1 MGEACP
7 AGLRSGG
14 LLPVSSDYLA
24 YVLEQLAGLAGLSA
38 RRMFGGVGLYCEELF
53 FGLIDNDTLYLRVND
68 DNRADYTARGMSQFR
83 PYADRPE
90 LSMSYYEAP
99 ADVLEDPAQL
109 VSWARRSVAAA
120 MAAVKPA
127 TQAAKPA
134 AKQAAKKAASG
145 AGGAGT
151 PRTRPQ
157 R

>member
-1 MGEACP
+1 M
-7 AGLRSGG
+7 
-14 LLPVSSDYLA
+14 PVSSDFLA

-68 DNRADYTARGMSQFR
+68 DNRADYTARGMSAFR

-109 VSWARRSVAAA
+109 VSWARRSVAVA
-120 MAAVKPA
+120 MA
-127 TQAAKPA
+127 AAKPA
-134 AKQAAKKAASG
+134 RAAKTAKPA
-145 AGGAGT
+145 
-151 PRTRPQ
+151 PRVKRAVRGVARPK
-157 R
+157 RRR

>member
-1 MGEACP
+1 M
-7 AGLRSGG
+7 
-14 LLPVSSDYLA
+14 PVSSDYLA

-68 DNRADYTARGMSQFR
+68 DNRADYTARGMSAFR

-99 ADVLEDPAQL
+99 ADVLEDAAQL
-109 VSWARRSVAAA
+109 VSWARRSVAVA
-120 MAAVKPA
+120 MAAGKLA
-127 TQAAKPA
+127 GKPA
-134 AKQAAKKAASG
+134 AG
-145 AGGAGT
+145 RPGRAGV
-151 PRTRPQ
+151 PKTRPQ

>member
-1 MGEACP
+1 MA
-7 AGLRSGG
+7 
-14 LLPVSSDYLA
+14 VSSEYLDY
-24 YVLEQLAGLAGLSA
+24 VHDQLSGLGGVSS
-38 RRMFGGVGLYCEELF
+38 RRMFGGAGLYCDEF
-53 FGLIDNDTLYLRVND
+53 FFALIDNDTLYLRVD
-68 DNRADYTARGMSQFR
+68 DANRADFTTRGMGQFR
-83 PYADRPE
+83 PYPDRPQ
-90 LSMSYYEAP
+90 LSMSYYETP
-99 ADVLEDPAQL
+99 ADVLEDAAAL
-109 VSWARRSVAAA
+109 VAWARRSVAAA

>member
-1 MGEACP
+1 M
-7 AGLRSGG
+7 
-14 LLPVSSDYLA
+14 PVSSDYLA

-38 RRMFGGVGLYCEELF
+38 RRMFGGVGLYCDELF

-68 DNRADYTARGMSQFR
+68 DNRADYTARGMSAFR

-120 MAAVKPA
+120 MVAVKPA
-127 TQAAKPA
+127 T
-134 AKQAAKKAASG
+134 KA
-145 AGGAGT
+145 
-151 PRTRPQ
+151 
-157 R
+157 